1 MRDVNLVLADRY
13 QARERLGGGAGTGVE
28 EYLGRDLRL
37 ARPVV
42 IQVIRGAGED
52 GFAPQ
57 ARLMASLDHPAI
69 ASVYDWGQQGE
80 LAYLIREYVPG
91 QNLARLLIERGVMPA
106 AQAAAIGAEVAA
118 ALAAAHRIGL
128 AHGSLDA
135 ADVILGDQRVTVVG
149 FGAAW
154 IREVAA
160 ADGPDA
166 ETVTAAGAVAD
177 PLTSGEPAAAARG
190 DHDPQADLRALGGML
205 YQMVTGAPP
214 EQWPVVAPAAGGAL
228 PAQLRQVIA
237 RLMATD
243 LDERYHA
250 AEAVRADLLHLAHER
265 PAPAP
270 PVSAMPAGATQAG
283 AGPADETAP
292 LRPVDPTNWV
302 SEDQTGLDGD
312 ARVRAARRRRH
323 WAGVWGGVLLG
334 LVLLV
339 AAVAGALLLTRDPGG
354 SATERPPGSAPT
366 TSVGTTPVDL
376 LPDVVGLPERD
387 ATAVLERQG
396 FVANISRRPS
406 DQTAGVVTSQS
417 PGAGERPPS
426 GAIVFLT
433 VSSGPGDSTIPGP
446 EETTAPGTGRSPAP
460 PTTKPSGGG
469 EPPTTAAQASP

>member
-1 MRDVNLVLADRY
+1 MWDVNLVLADRY
-13 QARERLGGGAGTGVE
+13 QARERLGSGAGTGVE

-91 QNLARLLIERGVMPA
+91 QNLARLLIERGLMPA

-135 ADVILGDQRVTVVG
+135 ADVIVGDQRVTVVG

-154 IREVAA
+154 IREVAGA
-160 ADGPDA
+160 AGPDA

-177 PLTSGEPAAAARG
+177 PLPPEGSAAAPRG

-228 PAQLRQVIA
+228 PAQLHQVIA

-243 LDERYHA
+243 PDERYHA

-265 PAPAP
+265 PALAP
-270 PVSAMPAGATQAG
+270 PVGAMPAGATQAG
-283 AGPADETAP
+283 AGPADTTAP
-292 LRPVDPTNWV
+292 VRLVDPPSWV
-302 SEDQTGLDGD
+302 SEDQAGPDGNGTTGRPG
-312 ARVRAARRRRH
+312 RRRGH
-323 WAGVWGGVLLG
+323 WAGVWGGILLG
-334 LVLLV
+334 LVLLA

-354 SATERPPGSAPT
+354 SATERPPGSPPT
-366 TSVGTTPVDL
+366 TSAGTTPVD

-406 DQTAGVVTSQS
+406 DQVAGVVTSQS
-417 PGAGERPPS
+417 PGAGERPPR

-433 VSSGPGDSTIPGP
+433 VSSGPGDSTIPRP

-460 PTTKPSGGG
+460 PTTKRSGGG
-469 EPPTTAAQASP
+469 APATTAAQASP